1 MNIGEEDGYATLSPT
16 ADVVAGEYGTWTL
29 TYVAGKRGL
38 SKGGALK
45 IYTDSDTDWGLP
57 QVQDPAG
64 ADYLTCE
71 APTDAG
77 IAVIVKNYK
86 TLLLAVHGKG
96 LSAGESVKVTW
107 GDRTRGGPG
116 SRAQT
121 FYEAKHYFWVSVDP
135 DGKGE
140 WVSLPNPPSLRILG
154 GEPERLE
161 VTVPSMVALE
171 KPFRIQVRLVDKW
184 GNPSQVFRGRIDL
197 TAAGVD
203 LPADHLEFTE
213 KDGGVIWLEGCR
225 AGEIRILRVEGRFA
239 GGDLQAASNPLQCH
253 LPGEEFSLF
262 WGDYHGGQVE
272 LAERIPGFFR
282 HARDVA
288 ALSFVSHQRNDFMM
302 SNEDWEVQLKAEK
315 DLYEPGRFVP
325 IPGFEW
331 SPNTSVGGHHNIYF
345 HRHDQR
351 MRRCHHGNL
360 EDRSDEGEDLP
371 HISDVYRAYRNTDTL
386 ITPHVGGEHSNLAFH
401 EPNLERAVEVTSTH
415 GSFEW
420 FLRETLERG
429 YRLGFFGGSDSH
441 TGRPGDDRPGHQ
453 HRRYAKS
460 GLAGVY
466 AREVTIAGFLEAL
479 KARRCY
485 ATTGARMIVHVASA
499 GHFMGEEFTTHELPE
514 VAVRAEGT
522 EAIEAVELYRGLD
535 RIYTHSLPVRLADNR
550 VRILWEGASRT
561 SSYSGVAWEGGV
573 SVDCGRILEV
583 GRVRFDSP
591 RSHLTATSDT
601 EVGWYSVTCGY
612 GSGLILELDGE
623 LEEMSFACAI
633 NSNLISGNRFGHDL
647 AGGTLRMAQSLGE
660 RVRFEV
666 SGNDLR
672 EGPVSVEIGELDR
685 KVTFSLAPADNG
697 EKNVE
702 FSYRD
707 EEPRSGTNP
716 YWVRVVQTDKE
727 MAWTSPVFVEYLGSV

>member
-1 MNIGEEDGYATLSPT
+1 
-16 ADVVAGEYGTWTL
+16 
-29 TYVAGKRGL
+29 
-38 SKGGALK
+38 
-45 IYTDSDTDWGLP
+45 
-57 QVQDPAG
+57 
-64 ADYLTCE
+64 
-71 APTDAG
+71 
-77 IAVIVKNYK
+77 
-86 TLLLAVHGKG
+86 
-96 LSAGESVKVTW
+96 
-107 GDRTRGGPG
+107 
-116 SRAQT
+116 
-121 FYEAKHYFWVSVDP
+121 
-135 DGKGE
+135 
-140 WVSLPNPPSLRILG
+140 
-154 GEPERLE
+154 
-161 VTVPSMVALE
+161 
-171 KPFRIQVRLVDKW
+171 
-184 GNPSQVFRGRIDL
+184 
-197 TAAGVD
+197 
-203 LPADHLEFTE
+203 
-213 KDGGVIWLEGCR
+213 
-225 AGEIRILRVEGRFA
+225 
-239 GGDLQAASNPLQCH
+239 
-253 LPGEEFSLF
+253 
-262 WGDYHGGQVE
+262 
-272 LAERIPGFFR
+272 
-282 HARDVA
+282 
-288 ALSFVSHQRNDFMM
+288 MM
-302 SNEDWEVQLKAEK
+302 SNEDWEVQLQAEK
-315 DLYEPGRFVP
+315 DVYDPGRFVP

-351 MRRCHHGNL
+351 LRRCHHGNL
-360 EDRSDEGEDLP
+360 EDRSDEEEDLP
-371 HISDVYRAYRNTDTL
+371 HIADVYRAYRNTDTL

-499 GHFMGEEFTTHELPE
+499 GHLMGEEFTTHELPE
-514 VAVRAEGT
+514 VADRVEGT

-535 RIYTHSLPVRLADNR
+535 RVYSHSLPARLVDNR

-573 SVDCGRILEV
+573 SVDSGRILGV

-660 RVRFEV
+660 RVRFDV

-672 EGPVSVEIGELDR
+672 EGPVNVEIGEMDR
-685 KVTFSLAPADNG
+685 KVTFSLAPEDNG
-697 EKNVE
+697 EKKVE

-707 EEPRSGTNP
+707 EEPSPGTNP
-716 YWVRVVQTDKE
+716 YWVRVVQTDLE